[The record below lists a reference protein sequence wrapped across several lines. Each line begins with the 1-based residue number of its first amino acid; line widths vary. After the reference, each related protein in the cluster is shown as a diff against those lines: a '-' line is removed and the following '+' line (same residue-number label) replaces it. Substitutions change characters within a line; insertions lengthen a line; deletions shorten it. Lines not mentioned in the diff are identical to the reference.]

1 MKIRRNLEEEGT
13 FWADREVDDEADH
26 FRPCGPCEDR
36 IEDLDLEEK
45 VWNGFDPCN
54 RCESLLEI
62 RSAVAEI
69 HGTRPV
75 VLDREPEI
83 VLDEEAFPQLPDL
96 DIGDPYYSWLE
107 DKEEFFDPFPRR
119 IP

>member
-13 FWADREVDDEADH
+13 FWADREVDDKADH
-26 FRPCGPCEDR
+26 FRPCGSCEDK
-36 IEDLDLEEK
+36 IGDLDLEDK
-45 VWNGFDPCN
+45 VWNEFDPCQ

-69 HGTRPV
+69 HGVRPLI
-75 VLDREPEI
+75 LDREPET
-83 VLDEEAFPQLPDL
+83 VLYEAAYPPLPEFDT
-96 DIGDPYYSWLE
+96 GDPYYSWLDEE
-107 DKEEFFDPFPRR
+107 DEFFDPFPRR